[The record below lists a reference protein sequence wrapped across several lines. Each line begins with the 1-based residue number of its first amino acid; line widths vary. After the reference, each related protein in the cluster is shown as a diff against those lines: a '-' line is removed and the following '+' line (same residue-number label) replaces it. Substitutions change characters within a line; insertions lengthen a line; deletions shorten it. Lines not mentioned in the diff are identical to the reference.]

1 MRRMTYDYQ
10 AHQLEKPLPYQV
22 KAARQACHLTQA
34 AAAALVHRHDSSRWR
49 EWEREGPSGRMI
61 DLAIWELFLI
71 KSGLRAHLKK

>member
-10 AHQLEKPLPYQV
+10 AHQLAQPKPDRV
-22 KAARQACHLTQA
+22 KEARQARHLTQA

-49 EWEREGPSGRMI
+49 EWEREGPSGRVI

-71 KSGLRAHLKK
+71 KSGLRVNP